1 MRKKLTWLPGGAEI
15 MTDAAK
21 RTMQCRERKVVEGH
35 PKFSCHKN

>member
-21 RTMQCRERKVVEGH
+21 RTIQCREPRERA
-35 PKFSCHKN
+35 